1 MCRPGSDEVEL
12 AADFAVYRTP
22 IREALIRLETMRI
35 IAKVPRKGWLVTP
48 ISAQSLCE
56 MFEFIAEL
64 EALCGSFAAKRS
76 TPFQR
81 QDLLLAHE
89 ACRNVNDPDEY
100 YRLNELF
107 HIALYRAS
115 GNPFLMD
122 ALPQGAVVA
131 DVGSGAGMDCLLAG
145 HRVGPNG
152 AVIGIDMTDEMLER
166 ARAGAEEAELDHV
179 RFEKGDINKLPLES
193 QSVDVLISNGVF
205 NLSPDKA
212 GLFAE
217 AYRVVKPGGR
227 LQFAVITVG
236 VELSENARNDIDL
249 WTG

>member
-1 MCRPGSDEVEL
+1 MAIACPVGFDVARLKNEVRTTYASVARNPDGEFHFHRGPEYAARLLGYEL
-12 AADFAVYRTP
+12 AELRSLPEIATAPFAGV
-22 IREALIRLETMRI
+22 
-35 IAKVPRKGWLVTP
+35 
-48 ISAQSLCE
+48 
-56 MFEFIAEL
+56 
-64 EALCGSFAAKRS
+64 
-76 TPFQR
+76 
-81 QDLLLAHE
+81 
-89 ACRNVNDPDEY
+89 
-100 YRLNELF
+100 
-107 HIALYRAS
+107 

-205 NLSPDKA
+205 NLSPDMA

-227 LQFAVITVG
+227 LQFADITVG
-236 VELSENARNDIDL
+236 VELSESARNDIDL